1 MTIKN
6 AKLLD
11 GLLPQ
16 YHLEKLDYGA
26 QMHLRHSR
34 IHFKVL
40 EVGADFITVQVVQTK
55 SPAENYLS
63 AKELADRAKNLFG
76 EFFPDRKIHARPNE
90 YQPPSVDHVTPQW
103 VKRKLEVKGLGQVDI
118 ITETGIDKT
127 NISAWI
133 SGKRPMSQPVKAMFY
148 YMLK

>member
-6 AKLLD
+6 AKLIE
-11 GLLPQ
+11 GLLSPEQ
-16 YHLEKLDYGA
+16 LDKLDRGA
-26 QMHLRHSR
+26 EMHLRHAR

-40 EVGADFITVQVVQTK
+40 EVGPDYITIQVVQTK

-63 AKELADRAKNLFG
+63 AKDLSDRAKELFAH
-76 EFFPDRKIHARPNE
+76 FFPDRKIHARPSV
-90 YQPPSVDHVTPQW
+90 YIPPSVDHVTPQW
-103 VKRKLEVKGLGQVDI
+103 VARKLSDKGFSQVDI
-118 ITETGIDKT
+118 INETGIDKT

-148 YMLK
+148 FMLK